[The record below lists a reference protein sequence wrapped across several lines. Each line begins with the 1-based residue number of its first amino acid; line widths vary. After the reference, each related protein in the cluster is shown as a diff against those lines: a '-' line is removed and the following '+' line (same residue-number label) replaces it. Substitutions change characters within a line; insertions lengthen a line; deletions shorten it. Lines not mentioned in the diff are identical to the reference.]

1 MFKRIFWLA
10 VGFLTL
16 GLAIAGA
23 VLPLLPTTPFLLL
36 ATYAFAR
43 SSKRLHS
50 WLLDHKIFGNLIKNW
65 QRNGSIDRRTKL
77 VSVTA
82 MFAVLGVSWGLG
94 VGSILLIVQAGVLLL
109 AAAFVLSRP
118 SVTQGKS

>member
-10 VGFLTL
+10 IGFLTL

-43 SSKRLHS
+43 SSKRLHT
-50 WLLDHKIFGNLIKNW
+50 WLLEHKVFGSLIKNW
-65 QRNGSIDRRTKL
+65 QQNGSIDRRTKL
-77 VSVTA
+77 VSVAA
-82 MFAVLGVSWGLG
+82 MIAVLAISWGLG
-94 VGSILLIVQAGVLLL
+94 VRPLLLIIQATVLVL

-118 SVTQGKS
+118 SAIKG

>member
-43 SSKRLHS
+43 SSKRLHK
-50 WLLDHKIFGNLIKNW
+50 WLMEHKVFGSLIKNW

-77 VSVTA
+77 VSIAA
-82 MFAVLGVSWGLG
+82 MIAVLGISWGLG
-94 VGSILLIVQAGVLLL
+94 VSSILLTIQAIVLVF

-118 SVTQGKS
+118 SVVQGES